1 MLFILFVVVKR
12 IDLKRR
18 EWRLFIAGIETD
30 MFKEIIVLDMVT
42 ASIIPGK
49 WLRPGLK
56 RK

>member
-1 MLFILFVVVKR
+1 
-12 IDLKRR
+12 
-18 EWRLFIAGIETD
+18 LFIAGIETD
-30 MFKEIIVLDMVT
+30 MFKEITVLDMVT

>member
-1 MLFILFVVVKR
+1 VN
-12 IDLKRR
+12 LKKHAYH
-18 EWRLFIAGIETD
+18 LFIAGIETD
-30 MFKEIIVLDMVT
+30 MFKEITVLDMVT

>member
-1 MLFILFVVVKR
+1 VHVKKLYYFI
-12 IDLKRR
+12 
-18 EWRLFIAGIETD
+18 IAGIETD

-42 ASIIPGK
+42 ASIILRK